1 MVAKIYFL
9 HRPQS
14 DRNSIWPVRPVI
26 SVPRVLPDDAD
37 ALAIGLSRPGTAGD
51 RQMAATH
58 FRPGLHAGWENDAR
72 LLQFVRRDA
81 WHDHDFRRRRAAG
94 LCSVRQFRRA
104 AANRCTRHDISQGQC
119 GEFLGL
125 WSRRRDYVDQF
136 LRAGWN
142 SQERLDVL
150 YAVGR
155 HLRYG
160 SRPQSPIQWA
170 DSLVDRIYFSDLVI
184 AAWRR
189 QFHHYHHSTAR
200 QGTDLDAAAVFRL
213 GPVCYRISV
222 AAGIS
227 AARSG
232 NRYAVNGSGRAHQL
246 LLAGRLGR
254 EWCAGIYQRR
264 RQPAFVA
271 TFVLVLGP
279 PGGLRAD
286 FACVWDC
293 CRNSGQQFAQTALG
307 L

>member
-1 MVAKIYFL
+1 MPVSPPIPNIGRNAVAKSIGTVK
-9 HRPQS
+9 RIEPPQS
-14 DRNSIWPVRPVI
+14 EMKNALKII
-26 SVPRVLPDDAD
+26 TDA
-37 ALAIGLSRPGTAGD
+37 ATYLRPGD
-51 RQMAATH
+51 R
-58 FRPGLHAGWENDAR
+58 RWENDAR
-72 LLQFVRRDA
+72 LLQLVRRDA
-81 WHDHDFRRRRAAG
+81 WHDYDFRRRRAAR
-94 LCSVRQFRRA
+94 LCGVRQFRRA
-104 AANRCTRHDISQGQC
+104 AANRRTRHDIPESERGK
-119 GEFLGL
+119 FLGL
-125 WSRRRDYVDQF
+125 WSRRSDYDDQF
-136 LRAGWN
+136 LRAGWT

-160 SRPQSPIQWA
+160 SRPQCPIQWA
-170 DSLVDRIYFSDLVI
+170 DALVDRIYFSDLLV

-189 QFHHYHHSTAR
+189 QFHHDHHSTAR

-232 NRYAVNGSGRAHQL
+232 NRHAVNGSGRAHQL
-246 LLAGRLGR
+246 LPAGRPGR

-264 RQPAFVA
+264 RQPTSLA
-271 TFVLVLGP
+271 TSVLVP
-279 PGGLRAD
+279 RAPGSLRAD

>member
-1 MVAKIYFL
+1 MVAKIYFF

-14 DRNSIWPVRPVI
+14 DRNSIWPLRAG
-26 SVPRVLPDDAD
+26 VPLLWILSDDDD
-37 ALAIGLSRPGTAGD
+37 ALATGLSRPGTAGHW
-51 RQMAATH
+51 QVAATYL
-58 FRPGLHAGWENDAR
+58 RPGDRRRKNDGGF
-72 LLQFVRRDA
+72 LQLVRRDA
-81 WHDHDFRRRRAAG
+81 WHDHDFRRCRAAR
-94 LCSVRQFRRA
+94 LCGVRQFRRA
-104 AANRCTRHDISQGQC
+104 AANRSTRHDISQGQC
-119 GEFLGL
+119 GEFLGI
-125 WSRRRDYVDQF
+125 WSRRRNYDDQF
-136 LRAGWN
+136 LRAGWT

-160 SRPQSPIQWA
+160 SRPQSRIQWA
-170 DSLVDRIYFSDLVI
+170 DALVNRFYFSDLVI

-189 QFHHYHHSTAR
+189 QFHHDHHSTAC

-232 NRYAVNGSGRAHQL
+232 NRHAVNGSGRAHQL
-246 LLAGRLGR
+246 LPAGRPGR
-254 EWCAGIYQRR
+254 EWRAGKYQRR
-264 RQPAFVA
+264 RQPTLVA
-271 TFVLVLGP
+271 TSLLVP
-279 PGGLRAD
+279 RASRGLRAD

>member
-1 MVAKIYFL
+1 MVAKIHFL
-9 HRPQS
+9 DRPQS
-14 DRNSIWPVRPVI
+14 DRNSIWLVWPVI
-26 SVPRVLPDDAD
+26 SVLRVLPHDDD
-37 ALAIGLSRPGTAGD
+37 ALATGLSRPGTAGD

-58 FRPGLHAGWENDAR
+58 FRPWHGGWENDTR
-72 LLQFVRRDA
+72 FLQLVRRDA
-81 WHDHDFRRRRAAG
+81 WHDHDFRRRRAAR
-94 LCSVRQFRRA
+94 LCGVRQFRRA
-104 AANRCTRHDISQGQC
+104 AANRRTRHDISQGQC

-136 LRAGWN
+136 LRAGWT

-170 DSLVDRIYFSDLVI
+170 DALVDRFYFSHLIVV
-184 AAWRR
+184 AWRR
-189 QFHHYHHSTAR
+189 QFHHDHHSTAR

-232 NRYAVNGSGRAHQL
+232 NRHAVNGSGRAHQL
-246 LLAGRLGR
+246 LPAGRLGR
-254 EWCAGIYQRR
+254 ERRAGKYQRR
-264 RQPAFVA
+264 GQPTFVA
-271 TFVLVLGP
+271 TSVLVPRP
-279 PGGLRAD
+279 PGSLRAD
-286 FACVWDC
+286 PACIRYR
-293 CRNSGQQFAQTALG
+293 CRNPGQQFAQAALG
-307 L
+307 I